1 MDKRINV
8 VGAGLAGCEA
18 AFQIAKRGIPV
29 RLYEMKPKKFS
40 PAHKSEEFAE
50 LVCSNSFKARNL
62 ENASGLLKEEMKRL
76 GSLIME
82 CALKAEVPAG
92 GSLSVDRELFSR
104 LVTERIE
111 SHPLIEISREEVT
124 EIIEDEITIYATG
137 PLTSDALSKEIAR
150 LCPSLSFFDA
160 AAPIVYADSIDMNHA
175 FKGSRYG
182 KGDDD
187 YINCPL
193 SKEEYLEFYNNLIN
207 AETASAEE
215 FDDLKVYEGCMPIEE
230 MAKRGVDTLRFGPMK
245 PVGFDKKYYAI
256 VQLRQEN
263 LEGTIYNIVGFQ
275 TRLKF
280 GEQKRVFSL
289 IPALV
294 NAEFARYGV
303 MHRNTYLKS
312 PGFLDSTYRVIGKNI
327 FFAGQITGVEGY
339 MESTSSGLVAGMNAA
354 RLYMDKPPVVFP
366 ESTAIGALANYV
378 ATYPGKDFQPMGVN
392 FGIIASVDTKIK
404 NKVERRRRISEN
416 ALAEID
422 RIKEVDIRQA

>member
-1 MDKRINV
+1 MDRRINV

-18 AFQIAKRGIPV
+18 AFQIAERGVPV

-40 PAHKSEEFAE
+40 PAHKSVDFAE
-50 LVCSNSFKARNL
+50 LVCSNSFKARNI
-62 ENASGLLKEEMKRL
+62 ENASGLLKEEMKSL
-76 GSLIME
+76 GSLIMD

-124 EIIEDEITIYATG
+124 RIIEDEITIYATG
-137 PLTSDALSKEIAR
+137 PLTSDALSQEIAK
-150 LCPSLSFFDA
+150 LCPSFSFFDA
-160 AAPIVYADSIDMNHA
+160 AAPIVYAESIDMNHA
-175 FKGSRYG
+175 FRGSRYG

-207 AETASAEE
+207 AETAYVED
-215 FDDLKVYEGCMPIEE
+215 FDDLRLYEGCMPIEE
-230 MAKRGVDTLRFGPMK
+230 MAKRGVDTLRFGPLK

-280 GEQKRVFSL
+280 GEQKRVFGL
-289 IPALV
+289 IPALR
-294 NAEFARYGV
+294 NAEYARYGV

-312 PGFLDSTYRVIGKNI
+312 PKFLDRTYKVIGKNI

-339 MESTSSGLVAGMNAA
+339 MDSTSSGLVAGINAA
-354 RLYMDKPPVVFP
+354 RLFQGKTPIIFP

-378 ATYPGKDFQPMGVN
+378 ATYPGKDFQPMGIN
-392 FGIIASVDTKIK
+392 FGIIASGDIRIK
-404 NKVERRRRISEN
+404 NKAERRRKISEN
-416 ALAEID
+416 ALEEIEN
-422 RIKEVDIRQA
+422 IKISLNG